1 MVLPK
6 ALTPQDTLSISE
18 FADLFGFTPSA
29 MLAAI
34 EHQRGSYT
42 KPFYSIE
49 ELADRWI
56 CSRATV
62 YAVLKE
68 TEFKVFDLAH
78 GGKKKGPKRIPVA
91 VVQKI
96 EQSRM
101 KTLAA

>member
-1 MVLPK
+1 MVSRK
-6 ALTPQDTLSISE
+6 ALTPQDSLTISE
-18 FADLFGFTPSA
+18 FADLFGFPPSA
-29 MLAAI
+29 IIAAI
-34 EHQRGSYT
+34 ERQRGSYN

-49 ELADRWI
+49 DLADRWI

-78 GGKKKGPKRIPVA
+78 RGKKKGPKRIPVA